1 MKYENIAANG
11 QVAVDTYSWKRWGMA
26 AVAFL
31 LSIAVLLGV
40 QFAFGLEN
48 KNRLVLM
55 LGHGLAAGALLL
67 LAHLQFWKQGGV
79 RSLIGHNIKGTL
91 KVGVPLV
98 VFVYV
103 LELVMVTVLGYGRE
117 PFMVSLYDG
126 LSPAGILL
134 FLAMLLVFPPLS
146 EELLYRHFLLRLFPL
161 HRRFYQ
167 YFAVV
172 LTAVL
177 FMLLHQ
183 QYKYWTTFIL
193 IAVLALI
200 FGAAR
205 IASGGLAAPVIL
217 HGVAEVAG
225 VSVDFILSQLG

>member
-1 MKYENIAANG
+1 MKYENIPANSH
-11 QVAVDTYSWKRWGMA
+11 VAVDTYSLKRWGMA

-31 LSIAVLLGV
+31 LSIAVLVGV

-55 LGHGLAAGALLL
+55 LAHGLAAGALLL
-67 LAHLQFWKQGGV
+67 LAHLQFWKHGGV
-79 RSLIGHNIKGTL
+79 RSLIGQNIKATL
-91 KVGVPLV
+91 KIGVPLV

-103 LELVMVTVLGYGRE
+103 LELVLVSVLGYGRE
-117 PFMVSLYDG
+117 PFMVTLYDG
-126 LSPAGILL
+126 LTPGGVVL
-134 FLAMLLVFPPLS
+134 FLAMLIVFPPLG
-146 EELLYRHFLLRLFPL
+146 EELLYRHFLIRLFPL
-161 HRRFYQ
+161 HRRLYQ
-167 YFAVV
+167 CLAVV

-183 QYKYWTTFIL
+183 QYKYWTTFVL

-205 IASGGLAAPVIL
+205 IASGGLAAPVVL

-225 VSVDFILSQLG
+225 VSVDFVLSQLG